1 MKRLLCPANG
11 YRNISEFT
19 YGGEYRL
26 EPVNSSERDWA
37 DFVYFDDNAAGIV
50 FEWWYHTAT
59 SYWFVAQR
67 NTVSDEIIRTYTVAE
82 FESIERDR

>member
-19 YGGEYRL
+19 YGGEYRP

-50 FEWWYHTAT
+50 FEW
-59 SYWFVAQR
+59 
-67 NTVSDEIIRTYTVAE
+67 
-82 FESIERDR
+82 

>member
-19 YGGEYRL
+19 YGGEYRS
-26 EPVNSSERDWA
+26 EPVNSSERGWA